1 MARIVVKDTSVV
13 IDLVNGELLEVWFE
27 LGYETWITDAV
38 ASELRRGKQFD
49 LVEPFIED
57 GRISLE
63 TVPDSESLPWLETVQ
78 SYSQKMGIS
87 FADASSIICAERIG
101 AALLTGDGRM
111 RKVAQDK
118 RKLEVRGILWVLDQ
132 LLAIE
137 ALDYE
142 TAIESLG
149 SILDAGARLPVEE
162 VQARLA
168 EWEDKAIW

>member
-13 IDLVNGELLEVWFE
+13 IDLVNGELIETWFE

-38 ASELRRGKQFD
+38 ASELRRGQQFD

-57 GRISLE
+57 GRIKLE
-63 TVPDSESLPWLETVQ
+63 KVPDSESLPWLTAVQ
-78 SYSQKMGIS
+78 SYSQRMRIS
-87 FADASSIICAERIG
+87 FADGSSIICAEKLG

-111 RKVAQDK
+111 KKVAERE
-118 RKLEVRGILWVLDQ
+118 RKLEVRGILWVFDE
-132 LLAIE
+132 LLSLE
-137 ALDYE
+137 VLDYG

-149 SILDAGARLPVEE
+149 SILDAGARLPLKE

-168 EWEDKAIW
+168 EWEEKAIW